1 MDYGLWIV
9 KLHSSDRFFRSF
21 FSSPTRGFSPLS
33 LRSQKP
39 THSRELRFS
48 PDVLCHTFPL
58 PEVRDSDGLDSASSE
73 NTKMKACVL
82 YDVGRMEVREISR
95 PEVSPHQVLVRISA
109 VGICGT
115 DAHIFAGHANYN
127 IDEAGQKI
135 PLSRQPQ
142 ILGHEISGRIEEMGS
157 RVGGLRPG
165 DRVLVDQ
172 GLNCLSAGR
181 TELCEYCLSG
191 DSHQC
196 EFYREHGITGLPG
209 GLAEFM
215 AVPASNVIVVPSVVD
230 MAEAAL
236 VEPVGCVLHASN
248 TVAHA
253 HTRYKLQHATPDRR
267 VRGILICGGGPAGLL
282 FVQYLRRVLGY
293 DGLLL
298 VSEPNETKR
307 KLAKRLGADETLD
320 PHNINLGEAVRDRTA
335 GRGVEYLIEAS
346 GQGQVFATIPT
357 LIRKQATV
365 LLYGHGHAG
374 VDLSVLNGV
383 MFKEPILITPV
394 GASGGFETDGKPSV
408 YTRALRLIEDREM
421 EVAPFITH
429 RFLSLDDVQSALSA
443 GMHRP
448 DYVKGVVVLKP
459 S

>member
-9 KLHSSDRFFRSF
+9 KLHSSNRF
-21 FSSPTRGFSPLS
+21 FSSLFLSFLAACAFRSPSRAS
-33 LRSQKP
+33 LFFPACR
-39 THSRELRFS
+39 
-48 PDVLCHTFPL
+48 VFPL
-58 PEVRDSDGLDSASSE
+58 PVPYKHTLDSAFSE

-82 YDVGRMEVREISR
+82 CDVGRIEVREISR
-95 PEVSPHQVLVRISA
+95 PEVLPHQVLVRISA

-127 IDEAGQKI
+127 IDESGQKI
-135 PLSRQPQ
+135 PLTRHPQ
-142 ILGHEISGRIEEMGS
+142 ILGHEISGQIEEIGS
-157 RVGGLRPG
+157 GVGGLRPG

-172 GLNCLSAGR
+172 GLNCHSAGR
-181 TELCEYCLSG
+181 IELCEYCLSG

-196 EFYREHGITGLPG
+196 EFYSEHGITGLPG
-209 GLAEFM
+209 GLAEYM
-215 AVPASNVIVVPSVVD
+215 AVPATNLVVLQGAID

-236 VEPVGCVLHASN
+236 AEPVGCILHASN
-248 TVAHA
+248 TVARA
-253 HTRYKLQHATPDRR
+253 HTRYKLGHETPDRR
-267 VRGILICGGGPAGLL
+267 VRSALICGGGPAGLL
-282 FVQYLRRVLGY
+282 FLQYLRRVLGY

-307 KLAKRLGADETLD
+307 KLAKRFGADEALD
-320 PHNINLGEAVRDRTA
+320 PRNINLAEVVRDRTS

-346 GQGQVFATIPT
+346 GQGQVFASIPA

-374 VDLSVLNGV
+374 IDLSVLNSV
-383 MFKEPILITPV
+383 MFKEPALIAPV

-408 YTRALRLIEDREM
+408 YTRALRLIENREM

-429 RFLSLDDVQSALSA
+429 RFASLDDVQGALSA
-443 GMHRP
+443 GMHYP
-448 DYVKGVVVLKP
+448 DYVKGAVVLKP